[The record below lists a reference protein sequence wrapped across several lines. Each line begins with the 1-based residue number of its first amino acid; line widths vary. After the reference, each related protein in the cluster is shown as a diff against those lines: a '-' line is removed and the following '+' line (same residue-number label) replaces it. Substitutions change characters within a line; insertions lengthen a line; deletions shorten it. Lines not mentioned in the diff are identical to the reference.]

1 MKTLGRIAIIAA
13 VAGIAAAAVL
23 TRDKGGDPISA
34 PDSNSTA
41 SLPKVIDLG
50 SQMCIPCQTMMT
62 ELDRLED
69 MTQGSLEITF
79 VDVNENQSAASTYG
93 IRVIPTQIFL
103 SETGTELWRH
113 EGVVSAEDMVA
124 KWTELGYDVIPEEPG
139 E

>member
-23 TRDKGGDPISA
+23 TRDKGGDPVQA
-34 PDSNSTA
+34 PDSTSTT
-41 SLPKVIDLG
+41 SLPRVIDLG

-69 MTQGSLEITF
+69 MTQGSLDISF
-79 VDVNENQSAASTYG
+79 IDVNENQAAASTYG

-103 SETGTELWRH
+103 SETGIELWRH

-124 KWTELGYDVIPEEPG
+124 KWVELGYDVIPEEPG

>member
-1 MKTLGRIAIIAA
+1 MKTLGRIAIIAV

-23 TRDKGGDPISA
+23 TRDRGVDPVPAS
-34 PDSNSTA
+34 DSTSTV
-41 SLPKVIDLG
+41 SLPKVVDLG

-69 MTQGSLEITF
+69 MTQGSLDISF
-79 VDVNENQSAASTYG
+79 IDVNENQAAAQTYG

-103 SETGTELWRH
+103 SETGIELWRH

-124 KWTELGYDVIPEEPG
+124 KWSELGYDVIPEESG